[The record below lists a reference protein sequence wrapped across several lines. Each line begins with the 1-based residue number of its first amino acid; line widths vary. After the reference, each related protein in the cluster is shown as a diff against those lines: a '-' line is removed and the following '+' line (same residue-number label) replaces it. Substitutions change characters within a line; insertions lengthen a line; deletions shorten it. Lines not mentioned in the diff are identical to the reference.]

1 LSKNI
6 PCFGEICEKLAR
18 KAMLNNTPFFCSEQ
32 RDWQLVLVWLKALFF
47 SLKATVVEGLLPN
60 IYIK

>member
-1 LSKNI
+1 
-6 PCFGEICEKLAR
+6 
-18 KAMLNNTPFFCSEQ
+18 MLNNTPFFCSEQ